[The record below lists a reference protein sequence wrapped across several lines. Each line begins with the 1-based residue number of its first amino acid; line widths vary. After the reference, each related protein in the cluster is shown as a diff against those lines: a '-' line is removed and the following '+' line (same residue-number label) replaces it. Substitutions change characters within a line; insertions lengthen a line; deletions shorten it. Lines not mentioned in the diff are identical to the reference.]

1 MINAGLS
8 NYTVEDINQH
18 YASKKQAPVN
28 ENEVVALCN
37 KIEKGEYRAE
47 KIKNLLISGTITEAQ
62 LLQHTTLGQ
71 DLINKVQ
78 NYQKRVTP
86 FESWSDLPP
95 LEKNRTDLYF
105 FGQPGSG
112 KSCILAS
119 IFYLQILAIT

>member
-1 MINAGLS
+1 MSTNEKQHQLSQIKTYHFQDLISFIDTGAITLTEMINAGLS

-47 KIKNLLISGTITEAQ
+47 TIKNLLISGTITEAQ

-71 DLINKVQ
+71 ELINQIKIKDFSLIKL
-78 NYQKRVTP
+78 NYRYI
-86 FESWSDLPP
+86 
-95 LEKNRTDLYF
+95 N
-105 FGQPGSG
+105 
-112 KSCILAS
+112 
-119 IFYLQILAIT
+119 